1 MNRNI
6 ALRVVSGLVLFAVIA
21 AIGFFAFQ
29 AGVAQGS
36 PITIEAPSGES
47 APAPYPHYGYGY
59 GMRPHHPFGFG
70 FGCLFPIF
78 GILLFI
84 LAFKSFRVMMWGP
97 RWGWEV
103 VMVGASMAS
112 RRCSMNGTRKRMANR
127 RKKRKNNRIIPSLR
141 ATKWRSNLPHCVG
154 DCFGGRTSPRN
165 DGNAL

>member
-97 RWGWEV
+97 RWGW
-103 VMVGASMAS
+103 
-112 RRCSMNGTRKRMANR
+112 
-127 RKKRKNNRIIPSLR
+127 
-141 ATKWRSNLPHCVG
+141 
-154 DCFGGRTSPRN
+154 GGRHGWGEHGVPPMFDEWHKKAHGESTEEKKE
-165 DGNAL
+165 